1 MRWMSSASHDALSI
15 ECVLM
20 AVRDREGP
28 PVTRRARCDL
38 AQAVNAMLGAYPQHA
53 VASYSHQLGSV
64 LQAFPLY
71 PGLRGTTASYP
82 HHFKIIRKYATQ

>member
-1 MRWMSSASHDALSI
+1 
-15 ECVLM
+15 
-20 AVRDREGP
+20 
-28 PVTRRARCDL
+28 
-38 AQAVNAMLGAYPQHA
+38 MLGAYPQHA

-64 LQAFPLY
+64 LQAFPLH